1 MVAYLVLGVALLAG
15 FVLLSK
21 WFVTADTQSV
31 GKALKIVGVL
41 FGVLLVFYLL
51 ISGRWV
57 LLPALLLGALPWIG
71 RRRKLGRHPGF
82 GGAYGGFGA
91 GPAPG
96 QSSTVETKYLRMLLD
111 HGSGTMDGEV
121 IAGRFQG
128 RTLGSMSVE
137 ELLTLLAECH
147 AEDEQSERVLETYLD
162 RVHGADWRDRAGEA
176 DAGKAGAGWGGG
188 SSRATASGAMSR
200 AEAYEILGLA
210 PGASESEIKEA
221 YHRLIGKIHPD
232 AGGSTYLAA
241 KINQAKDLL
250 LRG

>member
-1 MVAYLVLGVALLAG
+1 MVAYLILGVALLMG

-21 WFVTADTQSV
+21 WFVTADTESV

-41 FGVLLVFYLL
+41 FGVLLVAYLL
-51 ISGRWV
+51 VSGRWV
-57 LLPALLLGALPWIG
+57 FLPALLLGALPWLG
-71 RRRKLGRHPGF
+71 RLRRFGRHPGF
-82 GGAYGGFGA
+82 GGFAA
-91 GPAPG
+91 GPSPG
-96 QSSTVETKYLRMLLD
+96 QSSGVDTRYLRMLLD
-111 HGSGTMDGEV
+111 HESGTMDGEV

-128 RTLGSMSVE
+128 RTLGSMGFE
-137 ELLTLLAECH
+137 ELLALLAECR
-147 AEDEQSERVLETYLD
+147 AEDEQSERVLEAYLD
-162 RVHGADWRDRAGEA
+162 RVHGADWRERASEA

-188 SSRATASGAMSR
+188 SSRAAGGSAMSR

-210 PGASESEIKEA
+210 PGASEAEIKEA

-250 LRG
+250 LGS